1 MKNGFTSYTRFTTL
15 GFGWSNLFGQVSD
28 FDGILELEVAAGGT
42 LKAMWVPNLNAI
54 RYNIYVRPD
63 NPDIF
68 HYDYLLGKFPNP
80 SSGFTKDC
88 SGDDIPILFVNF
100 RTESNGNTLLQD
112 TKMYYVGV
120 RYETEFDVEDTNEEY
135 LYVRPLGTGQ
145 TYVFV
150 NDRHISIVS

>member
-1 MKNGFTSYTRFTTL
+1 MKNGFASYTRFTTF
-15 GFGWSNLFGQVSD
+15 GFGWSNWFSQISD
-28 FDGILELEVAAGGT
+28 FGGILELEIAAGGT
-42 LKAMWVPNLNAI
+42 LKAMWVANPNAV

-68 HYDYLLGKFPNP
+68 HPDYLVGKFPNP
-80 SSGFTKDC
+80 SSGFTKSYFDK
-88 SGDDIPILFVNF
+88 DIPILFVNF
-100 RTESNGNTLLQD
+100 RTEGDLNTLLQD

-120 RYETEFDVEDTNEEY
+120 RYENEFDVEDDNTEY

-145 TYVFV
+145 SYVFV